1 MCVVRFSSLLQVSE
15 LQTFIGEGGVDEA
28 TREAGKDSY
37 QMLVLFD
44 QGYFI
49 FIARLSTGSV
59 EVWSYVSI

>member
-1 MCVVRFSSLLQVSE
+1 VSE

-28 TREAGKDSY
+28 TGEAGKDSY